1 MIKMRQYKINSIIPQ
16 RSDKSSRFHLK
27 ITTIIMKMGRKS
39 RMKKTDND
47 KDILK
52 NMLKEKDL
60 KIISNSY

>member
-1 MIKMRQYKINSIIPQ
+1 
-16 RSDKSSRFHLK
+16 
-27 ITTIIMKMGRKS
+27 MKMGRKS

-60 KIISNSY
+60 KIISKSY